1 MNRIKKF
8 FTALS
13 APAPG
18 AKPYSEKNLAAAALM
33 VEAAAM
39 DGTIGEREKAAIRA
53 LLTSRLG
60 LSADEAEE
68 LFAAARQ
75 AQADATHLM
84 RFTRT
89 LKDAMGEAERIDLI
103 EMLWRVAIAD
113 GVVHDYEDNL
123 IRRVAGLLYVSD
135 RARGEAKKRAAGEDL

>member
-1 MNRIKKF
+1 MNRIKSF
-8 FTALS
+8 FTSLGRKEAKAD
-13 APAPG
+13 AP
-18 AKPYSEKNLAAAALM
+18 SDKNLAAAALM

-39 DGTIGEREKAAIRA
+39 DGTIAAGEEKAIRE
-53 LLTSRLG
+53 LLTGRLG
-60 LSADEAEE
+60 LSESEAGE
-68 LFAAARQ
+68 LFFAARR

-89 LKDAMGEAERIDLI
+89 LKDTMDEAERVQLI
-103 EMLWRVAIAD
+103 EMLWRVAVAD

-135 RARGEAKKRAAGEDL
+135 RARGEAKKRALGETD